1 MHYSLME
8 EMSLPFIDSVLVHL
22 YIEVPFKAGLTVCC
36 AYCPYKLYALYPQ
49 EQSRCMALGTKQ
61 HKFYKHIVII

>member
-1 MHYSLME
+1 ME

-49 EQSRCMALGTKQ
+49 GPVKMYGTG
-61 HKFYKHIVII
+61 YKTTQIL